1 MIKIKITLKDPILRK
16 GPNYNK
22 YRASKDAE
30 KQKKSC
36 VVTRMIDEIREDI
49 DAICQRDPA
58 AKSRFEVLTLYSGL
72 HALLMYR
79 AAHKLHGNG
88 HTYVARMIS
97 QGAKFLTGIEIHPG
111 ATIGR
116 GLFIDHGSGVV
127 IGETTIIGD
136 NCTIYQGVTLGG
148 TGKET
153 GKRHPT
159 LGNNVMVGSGAK
171 LLGSFTVGDNSKVAA
186 GAVVLSDVPPNCTA
200 VGVPAKVVVR
210 KGVRVKDTVDLDQV
224 HIPDPMSDELARLK
238 TRLDE
243 LEALVKNEASDA
255 E

>member
-1 MIKIKITLKDPILRK
+1 MKRVNITIKKPIYKK
-16 GPNYNK
+16 GPNYKK
-22 YRASKDAE
+22 YACKAE
-30 KQKKSC
+30 VSDNC
-36 VVTRMIDEIREDI
+36 LSRVISEIREDV

-58 AKSRFEVLTLYSGL
+58 AKSRFEVITLYSGL

-79 AAHKLHGNG
+79 AAHKLHTDG
-88 HTYVARMIS
+88 HTYFARMIS

-136 NCTIYQGVTLGG
+136 NCTLYQGVTLGG

-159 LGNNVMVGSGAK
+159 LGNNVMVGAGAK
-171 LLGSFTVGDNSKVAA
+171 LLGAFTVGDNSKIAA
-186 GAVVLSDVPPNCTA
+186 GAVVLGDVPDNCTA
-200 VGVPAKVVVR
+200 VGIPAKVVIR
-210 KGVRVKDTVDLDQV
+210 KGVKVTDTVDLDQV
-224 HIPDPMSDELARLK
+224 HIPDPIADELSRIKERLAA
-238 TRLDE
+238 
-243 LEALVKNEASDA
+243 LEGSINE
-255 E
+255 EV